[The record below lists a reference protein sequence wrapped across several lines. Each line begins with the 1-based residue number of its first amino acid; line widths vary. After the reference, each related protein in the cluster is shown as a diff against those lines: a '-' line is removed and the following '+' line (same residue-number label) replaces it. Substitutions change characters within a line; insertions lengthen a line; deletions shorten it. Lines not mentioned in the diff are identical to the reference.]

1 MYIDTD
7 KLYEKIQALN
17 KRGIVTM
24 DSLFEGH
31 GYSEINRITEGVQ
44 KLRGL
49 GLLSIQTIRN
59 HGRFETE
66 LVPKDGYVYHEPK
79 RESKEVRKLK
89 AKEQEGEPEIE
100 IDSEELP
107 KKEKA
112 VIKVRRKA

>member
-1 MYIDTD
+1 MYSNID
-7 KLYEKIQALN
+7 KLYENIQALN

-24 DSLFEGH
+24 DSLLEGH
-31 GYSEINRITEGVQ
+31 GYSEINKITEGVQ
-44 KLRGL
+44 KLRAL

-89 AKEQEGEPEIE
+89 AKEQEGDIEIE
-100 IDSEELP
+100 TDSEELP
-107 KKEKA
+107 KKEK
-112 VIKVRRKA
+112 VIIKVRRKA